1 MNLTISRKAH
11 FNAAHKLY
19 RPDWSDKKNESVFG
33 KCANENFHG
42 HNYDLTV
49 SLTGKV
55 NPETGYVYD
64 LGKLKDI
71 IKQEVEDY
79 LDHKNLNLDIPEF
92 KNLNPTAENIAIL
105 IYDRLIN
112 HFKPDYKLKMNVL
125 NLQHHWSPLLT
136 EELAKEDLVIDLLP
150 QVHRKAYKAG
160 KNVVRIDFSVITKG
174 KKTAAGHFG
183 KAGKGELIKYIAT
196 NQITDVKGL
205 ADFEYDG
212 FHWDK
217 KLNTFVKET

>member
-19 RPDWSDKKNESVFG
+19 RPDWSDEKNESVFG
-33 KCANENFHG
+33 KCANDNFHG

-55 NPETGYVYD
+55 DPETGYVYD

-112 HFKPDYKLKMNVL
+112 HFKPDYKLKITL
-125 NLQHHWSPLLT
+125 Y
-136 EELAKEDLVIDLLP
+136 EL
-150 QVHRKAYKAG
+150 
-160 KNVVRIDFSVITKG
+160 S
-174 KKTAAGHFG
+174 
-183 KAGKGELIKYIAT
+183 LIHISEPTRPY
-196 NQITDVKGL
+196 
-205 ADFEYDG
+205 
-212 FHWDK
+212 
-217 KLNTFVKET
+217 